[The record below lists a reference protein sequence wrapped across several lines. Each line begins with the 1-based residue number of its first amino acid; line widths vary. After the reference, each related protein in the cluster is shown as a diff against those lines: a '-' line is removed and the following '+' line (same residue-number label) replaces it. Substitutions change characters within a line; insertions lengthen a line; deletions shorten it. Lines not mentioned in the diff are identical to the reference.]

1 MGSFNQLKM
10 QFMKKSLMYSL
21 LAMSIVLMNSC
32 TVIGDIFKAGAWVGI
47 IAVVVVIAVI
57 VFVINMFSKKS

>member
-1 MGSFNQLKM
+1 
-10 QFMKKSLMYSL
+10 MKKSLMYSL
-21 LAMSIVLMNSC
+21 LAMSIVMMNSC
-32 TVIGDIFKAGAWVGI
+32 SVVGGIFKAGAWVGI